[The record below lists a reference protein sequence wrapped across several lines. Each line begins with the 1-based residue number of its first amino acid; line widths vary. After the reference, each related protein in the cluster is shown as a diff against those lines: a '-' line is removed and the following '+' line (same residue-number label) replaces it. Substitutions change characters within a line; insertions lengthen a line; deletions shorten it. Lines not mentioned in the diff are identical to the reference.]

1 MMSCYLQS
9 DLNLTGNKPHQ
20 PHITSIRNVRGLLV
34 TMKIVNGLASKKQGN
49 VDRNTAIFSEKFLNL
64 IQGEEISEPTS
75 LYIHIPFSPSQD
87 LSCDHETSVTHDP
100 GRIDRYLDFLEIEL
114 DLVSQRSGKCVIGD
128 LHVGGGTPNYL
139 SDTQFVR
146 LITMVES
153 RFDISDAEL
162 SLDACATRVS
172 RSQLE
177 LLNGLGFTRIQFDV
191 RELDPAVQSAI
202 GRSHSF
208 PMLKDVFDSAREVGF
223 ELVCLDLNYGLP
235 GQTVEG
241 IRETVNQFKALSPDR
256 VELLPW
262 SRRPDAYE
270 HQRGIDESEIPSIA
284 DKVAM
289 LSVAVDGLEDSGYTW
304 VGLDC
309 FTKKTD
315 VIAEAQRQ
323 GQLFRN
329 WNGYTDK
336 QQNLHLGFGV
346 SAVSDLGVLRVR
358 NHKSLTD
365 WEAAL
370 SQRCLPIQLGISVSP
385 EEVLERNAIMSL
397 VCNMKL
403 ADNGYYKLP
412 DESPALEALAT
423 QGVVE
428 KIGGQLKIT
437 PQGRFQLNQLWGDSA
452 PQYRWGGF

>member
-1 MMSCYLQS
+1 
-9 DLNLTGNKPHQ
+9 
-20 PHITSIRNVRGLLV
+20 
-34 TMKIVNGLASKKQGN
+34 MKIVNGLTSKKQVN
-49 VDRNTAIFSEKFLNL
+49 LDRNTSIFSEKFLNL
-64 IQGEEISEPTS
+64 IESEEISEPLS
-75 LYIHIPFSPSQD
+75 MYIHIPFCPSRD
-87 LSCDHETSVTHDP
+87 LSCDHETAVTHDP
-100 GRIDRYLDFLEIEL
+100 GRIDRYLDFLEVEL
-114 DLVSQRSGKCVIGD
+114 ELVSQRSGKCVIGD

-139 SDTQFVR
+139 SDTQLVR
-146 LITMVES
+146 LITMVEI
-153 RFDISDAEL
+153 RFNISDAEL

-177 LLNGLGFTRIQFDV
+177 LLNGLGFTRIRFDV

-223 ELVCLDLNYGLP
+223 ELACLDSNYGLP

-262 SRRPDAYE
+262 SRRPDTYE
-270 HQRGIDESEIPSIA
+270 HQRGIDESEIPSLA

-289 LSVAVDGLEDSGYTW
+289 LSVAVDSLESSGYTW

-315 VIAEAQRQ
+315 NLAEAQEK
-323 GQLFRN
+323 GKLFRN

-358 NHKSLTD
+358 NHKSIMD

-370 SQRCLPIQLGISVSP
+370 NKGSLPTQLGVSVSP

-397 VCNMKL
+397 MCNMKL
-403 ADNGYYKLP
+403 ADSNEYYKLP
-412 DESPALEALAT
+412 EESAALEALTT

-428 KIGGQLKIT
+428 KIGDQLTIT

>member
-1 MMSCYLQS
+1 
-9 DLNLTGNKPHQ
+9 
-20 PHITSIRNVRGLLV
+20 
-34 TMKIVNGLASKKQGN
+34 MKIVNGLTSKKQAN
-49 VDRNTAIFSEKFLNL
+49 LDRNTSIFSEKFLNL
-64 IQGEEISEPTS
+64 IESEEISEPLS
-75 LYIHIPFSPSQD
+75 MYIHIPFCPSRD
-87 LSCDHETSVTHDP
+87 LSCDHETAVTHDP
-100 GRIDRYLDFLEIEL
+100 GRIDRYLDFLEVEL
-114 DLVSQRSGKCVIGD
+114 ELVSQRSGKCVIGD

-139 SDTQFVR
+139 SDTQLVR
-146 LITMVES
+146 LITMVEI

-177 LLNGLGFTRIQFDV
+177 LLNGLGFTRIRFDV

-223 ELVCLDLNYGLP
+223 ELACLDLNYGLP

-262 SRRPDAYE
+262 SRRPDTYE
-270 HQRGIDESEIPSIA
+270 HQRGIDESEIPSLA

-289 LSVAVDGLEDSGYTW
+289 LSVAVDGLESSGYTW

-315 VIAEAQRQ
+315 NLAEAQEK
-323 GQLFRN
+323 GKLFRN

-358 NHKSLTD
+358 NHKSIMD

-370 SQRCLPIQLGISVSP
+370 NKGCLPTQLGVIVSP

-397 VCNMKL
+397 MCNMKL
-403 ADNGYYKLP
+403 ADSNEYYKLP
-412 DESPALEALAT
+412 KQSTALEALTT

-428 KIGGQLKIT
+428 KIGDQLTIT